1 MPLSPGTRIG
11 PYEVIALLG
20 VGGMGEVYRAR
31 DPKLNRDVAVKVLAE
46 VVATDPDRLARFRR
60 EAQVLASLNHPN
72 IAHVYGVEDE
82 SSIHGLVME
91 LVEGPTLADRV
102 AQGPIPL
109 DDALSIGR
117 QITDALEAAHEQGII
132 HRDLKPANIKVRNDG
147 TVKVLD
153 FGLAKLVDNA
163 TASDVNVTASP
174 TLSRHATM
182 AGVILGTAAYMS
194 PEQARGKA
202 VDKRADIWAF
212 GCVLYEMVTG
222 RRAFGGDD
230 VTETFAA
237 IVRDQPDLSQVPA
250 QLRRLLARCFEK
262 DPRRRLRDIGDVWSL
277 LEDEEQAQQQSV
289 RLKPDATT
297 RAWRRA
303 LPWAVTAA
311 AAIAA
316 VGVSVAHLTETRF
329 VPHQVRFQVQIPDEA
344 GSGTPALSPDGT
356 HVAYRFGGQIW
367 VRDLASVESRAIAP
381 TDRAIGRLFW
391 TADSRFVVYG
401 AAGKLMRAPASGGF
415 PETLGDQPLIVRGG
429 FGLPDGGIVVSAA
442 SPASNAVETQRIDK
456 TGPHALSGIGL
467 DVLGGA
473 SLMPDGKRF
482 VYPVFQPETR
492 RGVYVG
498 SIDNAAAAERI
509 LPDASDVAYVP
520 SVHRGDEGYVLLQ
533 RQDALVALPVD
544 AARLQPRGE
553 PIVLAKG
560 VQGFAA
566 SAGDSLVY
574 RAAAGRRLAWYD
586 RKGTPMGTAW
596 SPGPFS
602 ELALSADGARVAV
615 VRADGPPTPWV
626 HDFARESSARV
637 APTLAAA
644 IKPLWSPKGDRILVV
659 TTRAGEAEFFSAP
672 AKRRH
677 GRARVQSGR
686 RLSVVIFTR
695 RPVADV
701 HECRPAYEGRSVVR
715 VGGWQKQTGALP
727 RHRQQGDRRCVLARR
742 PRGRLRVGR
751 ERHEQR
757 VRAFVPEYRGA
768 QMAGVHCRGLPAAM
782 ARRRQGV
789 VLHLAEWTA
798 DERRHHTRN
807 RHGSRP
813 ADTALSDGDI
823 RRRRIGKQLVLGRD
837 GRRAALLD
845 QHGHRRRRTFGSE
858 RRPQLAVRAF
868 ALIIRPFCL
877 SRPSTLDPRD

>member
-1 MPLSPGTRIG
+1 LPLSPGTRIG
-11 PYEVIALLG
+11 PYEVLALLG

-91 LVEGPTLADRV
+91 LVEGPTLADRI

-212 GCVLYEMVTG
+212 GCVLYEMVTC

-250 QLRRLLARCFEK
+250 QLRRLLGRCFEK

-401 AAGKLMRAPASGGF
+401 AAGKLMRAPASGGL
-415 PETLGDQPLIVRGG
+415 PETLGNQPLIVRGG

-442 SPASNAVETQRIDK
+442 SPPSNAVETQRIDK

-498 SIDNAAAAERI
+498 SIDNAAAPERI

-533 RQDALVALPVD
+533 RQEALVALLVD

-586 RKGTPMGTAW
+586 RKGTPTGTAW

-602 ELALSADGARVAV
+602 ELALSADGTRVVV

-644 IKPLWSPKGDRILVV
+644 IKPMWSPKGDRILVV
-659 TTRAGEAEFFSAP
+659 TSRAGEAEFFSAP
-672 AKRRH
+672 ANGGGKDELVF
-677 GRARVQSGR
+677 RA
-686 RLSVVIFTR
+686 T
-695 RPVADV
+695 VAY
-701 HECRPAYEGRSVVR
+701 PSS
-715 VGGWQKQTGALP
+715 
-727 RHRQQGDRRCVLARR
+727 
-742 PRGRLRVGR
+742 
-751 ERHEQR
+751 
-757 VRAFVPEYRGA
+757 F
-768 QMAGVHCRGLPAAM
+768 
-782 ARRRQGV
+782 
-789 VLHLAEWTA
+789 
-798 DERRHHTRN
+798 
-807 RHGSRP
+807 S
-813 ADTALSDGDI
+813 
-823 RRRRIGKQLVLGRD
+823 RD
-837 GRRAALLD
+837 GRWLMYTNVDPRTKEDLWIVSADGKGKPEPFLVTDNKETDGAFSPDGRAIAYVSDESGTSNVYVRSFPSNGAHKWQVSTAGGYQPRWRGDGKELFYISPGGQLMSVDITPGIATTPGQPTLLFQTAIFGGGASVNNWYWDVTADGQRFLINTVIGGAEPSALNVVLNW
-845 QHGHRRRRTFGSE
+845 QSG
-858 RRPQLAVRAF
+858 
-868 ALIIRPFCL
+868 L
-877 SRPSTLDPRD
+877 SR